1 MTKHSTPKFP
11 VGTVITES
19 NKNSRIIAILDD
31 MVVMRP
37 TDADA
42 NDHLDFSMTIQDL
55 NSKMD
60 AVDFEIE
67 LPPLKTLYGSTALP
81 KEGPDYIDL
90 NDEEQLKVLFEL
102 CAMNV
107 LTEYLENGLKKVT
120 EAWINDH
127 HEEIEGKVKKQFR
140 RLIGQKQR
148 KSKSTKSFDLPAG
161 KKLARQFKDYQSE
174 FFDPSKFA
182 TKHSRAG
189 RPEKEFPSWVNDL
202 IHKCAKDY
210 LDGREKTVKRGY
222 ILLEGELYEEN
233 ARRAATDPGHVD
245 IKVSETKFRKI
256 VASMPRTAV
265 MATRKG
271 RAEMIR
277 NMRTGIGETIAR
289 MVGEVIQI
297 DECELPLWVFLE
309 KTGLHHV
316 VGERTMNQLRKD
328 AENEN
333 IGKVWILVAYDV
345 ATGTPLA
352 FNIARSQNA
361 NDTLEL
367 IRRLVSDKTK
377 LAREAGCQHAPPPA
391 VRPFQIVMDTG
402 SGLWNRYVPT
412 AILSLGAMFRFG
424 RTKSPTDKAFIERF
438 FATLG
443 SDIVRALH
451 GHSGDGP
458 GSNTDYDGKEMT
470 ALTIAQVE
478 KYIWWYF
485 TDCLPFKK
493 TQRKGG
499 WGIQQKHL
507 FDQTVELYGKLP
519 PLSRR
524 HVRRALGLKVRR
536 VVTKMG
542 IEAFRMP
549 FQGDVNFRKWAL
561 DNIGAEVTVYVD
573 PHSIEEVTVKTDKGE
588 IFHLRASL
596 SQFRDFTLQE
606 WVHFLEEWRASD
618 AVSKE
623 ISAMAL
629 YRFYKR
635 LDAEMEKLL
644 DFYGKEHKVI
654 ALDEAQSLCDELA
667 GGDLT
672 ILEPDE
678 GSKAAAPMDVYM
690 GCNEGVGIF
699 VPGSDIE
706 DAEIIE
712 EASPTTPGKSKA
724 PKTFTG
730 VSKGK
735 GGLK

>member
-1 MTKHSTPKFP
+1 MTKHNPPKFP
-11 VGTVITES
+11 VGTVVTEG
-19 NKNSRIIAILDD
+19 NKSSRIIAILDD
-31 MVVMRP
+31 MAVMRP
-37 TDADA
+37 TTADA
-42 NDHLDFSMTIQDL
+42 NDHLDFFMPVEDL
-55 NSKMD
+55 TSKLN
-60 AVDFEIE
+60 AVDFEID
-67 LPPLKTLYGSTALP
+67 LPPLKSLYGSTALP
-81 KEGPDYIDL
+81 KTGPDFIDL
-90 NDEEQLKVLFEL
+90 DDEEQLKVLFEL
-102 CAMNV
+102 CAMLV
-107 LTEYLENGLKKVT
+107 LQEYQSNGLNKVT

-127 HEEIEGKVKKQFR
+127 HEAIEGKVKKRFR
-140 RLIGQKQR
+140 QLIGQTQR
-148 KSKSTKSFDLPAG
+148 KSKSTISFDLPAG

-174 FFDPSKFA
+174 FFDPSDFS
-182 TKHSRAG
+182 TNHCRAG
-189 RPEKEFPSWVNDL
+189 RPEKEFPDWVNKL
-202 IHKCAKDY
+202 IDESAADY
-210 LDGREKTVKRGY
+210 CEGREKTVKRGY
-222 ILLEGELYEEN
+222 TLLEGRLLEEN
-233 ARRAATDPGHVD
+233 ARRAKTDPGHVD
-245 IKVSETKFRKI
+245 IKVSETKYRKI
-256 VASMPRTAV
+256 VKAMPKTAV

-277 NMRTGIGETIAR
+277 NMRSGIGETIAR

-309 KTGLHHV
+309 KTGLYHV
-316 VGERTMNQLRKD
+316 VGERTMKQLRKE
-328 AENEN
+328 AENETV
-333 IGKVWILVAYDV
+333 GKVWILVAYDV

-391 VRPFQIVMDTG
+391 IRPFQIVMDTG
-402 SGLWNRYVPT
+402 SGLWNQHVPT

-443 SDIVRALH
+443 IDIVRSLH
-451 GHSGDGP
+451 GHSGNGP
-458 GSNTDYDGKEMT
+458 GAEADYDGKEMT
-470 ALTIAQVE
+470 ALTIAQLE
-478 KYIWWYF
+478 KYTWWYF

-499 WGIQQKHL
+499 WGIQQKQL
-507 FDQTVELYGKLP
+507 FDQTVEYYGCLP
-519 PLSRR
+519 QLSRR
-524 HVRRALGLKVRR
+524 KVRRALGLKVCR

-549 FQGDVNFRKWAL
+549 FQGDENFRKWAL

-573 PHSIEEVTVKTDKGE
+573 PHAIEEVTVKADKGE

-635 LDAEMEKLL
+635 IDAEMEKLL

-654 ALDEAQSLCDELA
+654 TLDEAQWLCDELA

-672 ILEPDE
+672 ILAPDE
-678 GSKAAAPMDVYM
+678 GSKAAAPMDVYL
-690 GCNEGVGIF
+690 GGDEGEGIF
-699 VPGSDIE
+699 VPGADIE

-712 EASPTTPGKSKA
+712 ETLPKTPEKSKV

-730 VSKGK
+730 VAKGK
-735 GGLK
+735 GGLQ

>member
-1 MTKHSTPKFP
+1 MTKYTTPKFP
-11 VGTVITES
+11 VGTVVTEG
-19 NKNSRIIAILDD
+19 NKSSRIIAILDD
-31 MVVMRP
+31 MAVMRP
-37 TDADA
+37 TTADA
-42 NDHLDFSMTIQDL
+42 NDHLDFFMSLEDL
-55 NSKMD
+55 TSKMN
-60 AVDFEIE
+60 AVDFEID
-67 LPPLKTLYGSTALP
+67 LPQLQSLHGSTALP
-81 KEGPDYIDL
+81 KNGPDYIDL
-90 NDEEQLKVLFEL
+90 DDEEQLKVLFEL
-102 CAMNV
+102 CAMLV
-107 LTEYLENGLKKVT
+107 LQEYLNNGLKKVT

-127 HEEIEGKVKKQFR
+127 HEVIGGKVKKRFR
-140 RLIGQKQR
+140 QLIGQAQR
-148 KSKSTKSFDLPAG
+148 KSKSTISFDLPGG
-161 KKLARQFKDYQSE
+161 KKLASQFKDYKSE
-174 FFDPSKFA
+174 FFNPSDFA
-182 TKHSRAG
+182 TKHGRAG
-189 RPEKEFPSWVNDL
+189 RPEKEFPEWVNRL
-202 IHKCAKDY
+202 IDESASDY
-210 LDGREKTVKRGY
+210 CDGREKTVKHGY
-222 ILLEGELYEEN
+222 TLLEGQLLEEN
-233 ARRAATDPGHVD
+233 ARRAQIYPGHED
-245 IKVSETKFRKI
+245 IKVSETKYRKI
-256 VASMPRTAV
+256 VKAMPKTAV

-277 NMRTGIGETIAR
+277 NMRSGLGETIAR

-316 VGERTMNQLRKD
+316 VGERTMKQLRKE
-328 AENEN
+328 AENESV
-333 IGKVWILVAYDV
+333 GKVWILVAYDV
-345 ATGTPLA
+345 ATGRPLA
-352 FNIARSQNA
+352 FNIARSQSA

-391 VRPFQIVMDTG
+391 IRPFQIVMDTG

-451 GHSGDGP
+451 GHSGNGP
-458 GSNTDYDGKEMT
+458 GSETDYDGKEMT
-470 ALTIAQVE
+470 ALTIAQLE

-485 TDCLPFKK
+485 TDCLPFKT

-499 WGIQQKHL
+499 WGIQQKQL
-507 FDQTVELYGKLP
+507 FDQTVEMYGKLP
-519 PLSRR
+519 QLSRR
-524 HVRRALGLKVRR
+524 KIRRALGLKVCRS
-536 VVTKMG
+536 VTKMG

-561 DNIGAEVTVYVD
+561 DNIGAEVTAYVD
-573 PHSIEEVTVKTDKGE
+573 PHSIEEITVKTDKGE
-588 IFHLRASL
+588 IFYLRASL

-618 AVSKE
+618 AVTKE

-635 LDAEMEKLL
+635 LDAEMDKLL

-654 ALDEAQSLCDELA
+654 TLDEAQSLCDELA

-678 GSKAAAPMDVYM
+678 GSKAASPMDVYL
-690 GCNEGVGIF
+690 GVDDGEGVF

-712 EASPTTPGKSKA
+712 EILPKTPERSKA
-724 PKTFTG
+724 PKMFTG
-730 VSKGK
+730 VPTGK